1 MSNKVLP
8 LLMLPEG
15 KEGKVSRINADRGL
29 LRRLIEMG
37 FTENVSVKIIRSVK
51 GSLIVGVNGCR
62 YILSKDIAMKI
73 MVTFW

>member
-8 LLMLPEG
+8 LLMMPEG
-15 KEGKVSRINADRGL
+15 KEGKVSRINAGRGL

-37 FTENVSVKIIRSVK
+37 FTENVSVKVIRSVN

-62 YILSKDIAMKI
+62 YILSKGIAMKI

>member
-8 LLMLPEG
+8 LIMMPEG
-15 KEGKVSRINADRGL
+15 KECKVSRINAGRGI

-37 FTENVSVKIIRSVK
+37 FTENASVKIIRSVK

-62 YILSKDIAMKI
+62 YILSKGIAMKI